1 MKFFWA
7 KYPVFLKWLYP
18 KRISRINDT
27 HSIYLTFDDGPI
39 PEVTPWVLDELSKFH
54 AKATFF
60 CIGDNVKKH
69 PTIFRRILEEGHEV
83 GNHTFNHL
91 NGWGTSTSK
100 YLENT
105 LKTEEIMRKTGEE
118 QIQQKAN
125 EIPNSE
131 RQHRNFKLFRP
142 PYGKIKNSQA
152 VALKKQ
158 GYTLVMW
165 DVLSGDYDEKISAE
179 ECFQN
184 IIKNTMGGS
193 TIVFHD
199 SHKAYKNLRAT
210 LPRVLKHYQEK
221 GFKFRSITNAA
232 SANQ

>member
-39 PEVTPWVLDELSKFH
+39 PEVTPWVLDELSKFD

-69 PTIFRRILEEGHEV
+69 PKIYRRILEEGHEV

-105 LKTEEIMRKTGEE
+105 LKAEEIMRKTGKE
-118 QIQQKAN
+118 QISQKAN
-125 EIPNSE
+125 EVTNSA
-131 RQHRNFKLFRP
+131 RLHGNSKLFRP

-152 VALKKQ
+152 RALKSN
-158 GYTLVMW
+158 GYNLVMW

-184 IIKNTMGGS
+184 IIKHARGGS
-193 TIVFHD
+193 TIVLHD
-199 SHKAYKNLRAT
+199 SRKAYKNLRET
-210 LPRVLKHYQEK
+210 LPRVLEYYQEK
-221 GFKFRSITNAA
+221 GFKFRSITDA
-232 SANQ
+232 SLANR